1 MTLEEQISEVRG
13 DLVLTR
19 AWVVD
24 LVDRV
29 SELERQ
35 MAAIPDSV
43 EKIMTEH
50 DAPLMAKVDQL
61 VLESGP

>member
-1 MTLEEQISEVRG
+1 MTLEQQLSELRVEQHIN
-13 DLVLTR
+13 R
-19 AWVVD
+19 AWMVD
-24 LVDRV
+24 LIDRV
-29 SELERQ
+29 TELERQ

-61 VLESGP
+61 LESGP

>member
-1 MTLEEQISEVRG
+1 MTLDQQLSELRVEQHT
-13 DLVLTR
+13 DR
-19 AWVVD
+19 AWIVD

-29 SELERQ
+29 TELERQ

-50 DAPLMAKVDQL
+50 DQPLMAKVNQL
-61 VLESGP
+61 LESGP